1 MLKKVVE
8 FVVMELVEHSS
19 SVRILQEEQDSKLTL
34 SIHVHEQ
41 DLGKVIGK
49 GGETI
54 RAIRSLV
61 IALNSDKQ
69 REVFVDIVK

>member
-8 FVVMELVEHSS
+8 FVVKELVEHAD
-19 SVRILQEEQDSKLTL
+19 SVRVLEAKQDKKLTL
-34 SIHVHEQ
+34 SVHVDEQ
-41 DLGKVIGK
+41 DLGKLIGK
-49 GGETI
+49 KGETI

-61 IALNSDKQ
+61 VALNEDKE

>member
-8 FVVMELVEHSS
+8 FVVKELVEHAD
-19 SVRILQEEQDSKLTL
+19 SVRVLEAKQDKRLTL
-34 SIHVHEQ
+34 SVHVDEQ
-41 DLGKVIGK
+41 DLGKLIGK
-49 GGETI
+49 KGETI

-61 IALNSDKQ
+61 VALNEDKE

>member
-8 FVVMELVEHSS
+8 FVVKELVENSGA
-19 SVRILQEEQDSKLTL
+19 VRVLQAEQDKRLTL
-34 SIHVHEQ
+34 SIHVDEQ

-49 GGETI
+49 KGETI

-61 IALNSDKQ
+61 IALNEDKE

>member
-8 FVVMELVEHSS
+8 FVVKELVENSS
-19 SVRILQEEQDSKLTL
+19 AVKVLQSEQDKRLTL
-34 SIHVHEQ
+34 SIHVDEQ
-41 DLGKVIGK
+41 DLGKLIGK

-54 RAIRSLV
+54 RSIRSLV
-61 IALNSDKQ
+61 VALNQNKE